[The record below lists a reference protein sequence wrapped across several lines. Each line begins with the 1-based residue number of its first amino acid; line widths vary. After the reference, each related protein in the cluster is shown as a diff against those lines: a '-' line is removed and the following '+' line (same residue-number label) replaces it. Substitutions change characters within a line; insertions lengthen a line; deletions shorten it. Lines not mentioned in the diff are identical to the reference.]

1 MNYKVVEISVAS
13 VFAGLVLAIVFFRR
27 RPRKLKR
34 DRFVQEWRELQSLC
48 RVQTTWPD
56 ALKEADRLLNKAL
69 KKRKFK
75 GRTIGSRMVN
85 AQRSFT
91 DNDAI
96 WYAHN
101 LTKKVLTKGSKIE
114 LKQSDIK
121 QALINYREALGD
133 LGALPRVKRKSY

>member
-1 MNYKVVEISVAS
+1 MNPLTLTISLAS
-13 VFAGLVLAIVFFRR
+13 VLAGVIIGLIIFKR

-34 DRFVQEWRELQSLC
+34 DRFVQEWRELQKLC
-48 RVQTTWPD
+48 RVKSSWPD

-75 GRTIGSRMVN
+75 GRTIGARMVA
-85 AQRSFT
+85 AQRSFN

-101 LTKKVLTKGSKIE
+101 LTKKVSAKGSELE
-114 LKQSDIK
+114 LKQSDVK
-121 QALINYREALGD
+121 ETLVSYREALSD
-133 LGALPRVKRKSY
+133 LGALPRVRKK